1 MKSIKTKI
9 GHLKMKR
16 SKISKN
22 FLIKKFLFTKQKALK
37 KYRIYLKTKT
47 IRPLIQSLKLNAT
60 YSPAILS
67 FLKEG
72 NNGRISGD
80 YYHFYSFSPQL
91 LNHRELESFDGTK
104 AENQAYRF
112 HTFLT
117 KIQTIKEDNVI
128 YECSSL
134 NTIYPNSEINYPV
147 DFDNDHLFYCYI
159 NN

>member
-16 SKISKN
+16 SKNSKN
-22 FLIKKFLFTKQKALK
+22 FLIKKLLFTKQRALK

-47 IRPLIQSLKLNAT
+47 IRPLIQSLRLNAT

-80 YYHFYSFSPQL
+80 YIIFI
-91 LNHRELESFDGTK
+91 
-104 AENQAYRF
+104 
-112 HTFLT
+112 TFLPNCLIIENLNLLMEL
-117 KIQTIKEDNVI
+117 KQRIKHI
-128 YECSSL
+128 SFIHFSQK
-134 NTIYPNSEINYPV
+134 SKQ
-147 DFDNDHLFYCYI
+147 
-159 NN
+159 

>member
-16 SKISKN
+16 SKNSKN
-22 FLIKKFLFTKQKALK
+22 FLIKKLLFTKQRALK

-80 YYHFYSFSPQL
+80 YYHFYNFSPQL

-117 KIQTIKEDNVI
+117 KKCATH
-128 YECSSL
+128 
-134 NTIYPNSEINYPV
+134 
-147 DFDNDHLFYCYI
+147 F
-159 NN
+159 